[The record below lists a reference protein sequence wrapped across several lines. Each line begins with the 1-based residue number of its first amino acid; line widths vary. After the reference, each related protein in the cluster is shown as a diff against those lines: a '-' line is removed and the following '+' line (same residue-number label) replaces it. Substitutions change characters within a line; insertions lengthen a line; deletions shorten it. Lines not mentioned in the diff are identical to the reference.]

1 MLSEKNDFRAA
12 SHDDAD
18 EDIIDLS
25 HYFRVVN
32 QSKWRILSLALVITF
47 LVALIVLS
55 LTPIYKATSSLLIES
70 EETNIVSI
78 EQVYGLDASKK
89 EYFETQY
96 EILKSRYIAE
106 KVVNK
111 LALDSHP
118 IFIEKL
124 DETEMSS
131 PAWLHYLKSLQE
143 KVEHHLAD
151 EEQEFFQVAGKV
163 LNERQKEKLADGYRE
178 EMAQELTHA

>member
-1 MLSEKNDFRAA
+1 MLEND
-12 SHDDAD
+12 
-18 EDIIDLS
+18 ET
-25 HYFRVVN
+25 VE
-32 QSKWRILSLALVITF
+32 
-47 LVALIVLS
+47 
-55 LTPIYKATSSLLIES
+55 LTRH
-70 EETNIVSI
+70 
-78 EQVYGLDASKK
+78 G
-89 EYFETQY
+89 
-96 EILKSRYIAE
+96 IAE
-106 KVVNK
+106 HHEIDE
-111 LALDSHP
+111 L
-118 IFIEKL
+118 IEKL

>member
-1 MLSEKNDFRAA
+1 MKIFEALRKDHEKQRLLLKILAETSGDTAA
-12 SHDDAD
+12 
-18 EDIIDLS
+18 
-25 HYFRVVN
+25 R
-32 QSKWRILSLALVITF
+32 R
-47 LVALIVLS
+47 
-55 LTPIYKATSSLLIES
+55 
-70 EETNIVSI
+70 
-78 EQVYGLDASKK
+78 
-89 EYFETQY
+89 EYFQELKDQLESHAVAEERHFYSHMLENDETV
-96 EILKSRYIAE
+96 ELTRHGIAE
-106 KVVNK
+106 HHEIDE
-111 LALDSHP
+111 L
-118 IFIEKL
+118 IEKL